1 MQFHWLSKKDAKEL
15 VERLR
20 AAGLTVSG
28 ERAAVMTEEDV
39 KLYEVGGS
47 IIIESESGYIPVVD
61 ESVNGE
67 ILRRLPSVTV
77 DMGAV
82 QHVVNGADVMRPG
95 IVSFES
101 RFNKSDIVLV
111 RDVKNRR
118 ALAVCRA
125 LMSSEEA
132 ETLNRGKILENL
144 HRVGDKY
151 WQLSRKLIELTR

>member
-28 ERAAVMTEEDV
+28 ERAAVMTEEDA

-67 ILRRLPSVTV
+67 ILRRLLSVTV

-82 QHVVNGADVMRPG
+82 QHVINGADVMRPG

-101 RFNKSDIVLV
+101 RFNKSDIVVV

-132 ETLNRGKILENL
+132 ETLSRGKILENL
-144 HRVGDKY
+144 HHVGDKY

>member
-132 ETLNRGKILENL
+132 ETLSRGKILENL

>member
-1 MQFHWLSKKDAKEL
+1 MQFHWLSKKDAKKL

-20 AAGLTVSG
+20 AAGIAVSG
-28 ERAAVMTEEDV
+28 ERAAFMAEDEV
-39 KLYEVGGS
+39 RLYEVGGS

-67 ILRRLPSVTV
+67 VLRRMPSVTV

-82 QHVVNGADVMRPG
+82 EHVINGADVMRPG
-95 IVSFES
+95 IVSFDS
-101 RFNKSDIVLV
+101 RFNKSEIVVV
-111 RDVKNRR
+111 RDIKNRR
-118 ALAVCRA
+118 ALAICRA

-132 ETLNRGKILENL
+132 EALSRGKILENI
-144 HRVGDKY
+144 HYVGDKY